1 MENKEKIPESNFE
14 NIERKEV
21 SPSSSFEK
29 PQESKVEKSIDE
41 IVEKNFDISE
51 VIEKTSADEGISQ
64 EQKDVMIKIKE
75 SQGASI
81 GKISSIINKIKKK
94 FSPHGVDKYHDELTK
109 RKDDQ

>member
-1 MENKEKIPESNFE
+1 MENKEKIPESSFE

-29 PQESKVEKSIDE
+29 PEENKLEKSIEE
-41 IVEKNFDISE
+41 IVEKNFDKSE
-51 VIEKTSADEGISQ
+51 VVEKTSAEEVVSQ
-64 EQKDVMIKIKE
+64 EQKELMMMVKE

-81 GKISSIINKIKKK
+81 GRISKIINKIKKK
-94 FSPHGVDKYHDELTK
+94 FSPYGVDEYHDKLTK

>member
-1 MENKEKIPESNFE
+1 MENKEKIPESSFE

-21 SPSSSFEK
+21 APSSSFEK
-29 PQESKVEKSIDE
+29 PQEKKVEKSIDE

-51 VIEKTSADEGISQ
+51 DEEKSSVEEGISQ
-64 EQKDVMIKIKE
+64 EQKEVMIKIKE

-81 GKISSIINKIKKK
+81 GKISGIINKIKKK
-94 FSPHGVDKYHDELTK
+94 FSPHGVDDYHDQLTK

>member
-1 MENKEKIPESNFE
+1 MENKEKIPESSFE

-29 PQESKVEKSIDE
+29 PQENKVEKSIDE
-41 IVEKNFDISE
+41 IVEKNFDNSE
-51 VIEKTSADEGISQ
+51 IVEKNSAEEGVSQ
-64 EQKDVMIKIKE
+64 EQKEVMMMVKE

-81 GKISSIINKIKKK
+81 GKVSKIINKIKKK
-94 FSPHGVDKYHDELTK
+94 FSPHGVDEYHDELTK